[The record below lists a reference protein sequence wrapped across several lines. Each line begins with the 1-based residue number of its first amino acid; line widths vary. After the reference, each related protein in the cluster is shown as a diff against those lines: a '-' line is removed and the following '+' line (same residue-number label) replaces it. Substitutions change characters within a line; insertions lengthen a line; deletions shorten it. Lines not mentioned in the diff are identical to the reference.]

1 MIPAEIIE
9 KKRDGKHLNPN
20 EIRWFIDNTVKN
32 NIDKSQLSAL
42 LMAIY
47 FQGMNDDEMFSLVDA
62 MVNSG
67 KKFNFRNIENY
78 VADKHSTGGVGDK
91 ISFILA
97 PILSSLGIVVPMI
110 AGRGLAFTGG
120 TIDKLE
126 SIPNFHT
133 SLSMDTFHKQ
143 IKSIGCTI
151 ASQSENICPADK
163 ILYATRDLTG
173 TVPSLPLICS
183 SIMSKKIAEDL
194 DGLVIDLKVGS
205 GTFMKTLKEAKI
217 LGSGLKKIGKAFNI
231 NTEIVYTNMNQPLGK
246 YAGLR
251 CEILESIDCLNGNGP
266 TDLMDITL
274 ELGSKIL
281 IQSKIAN
288 HSQMA
293 IKMMLE
299 SIENKSALNKF
310 KDIISSQGG
319 DIDAL
324 IGEGITKNNAILIK
338 SKDSGFL
345 KSIKTD
351 EIGWAL
357 IEIGAGRKKEND
369 KLDYSAGIEFI
380 NKVGDRVNKG
390 DIIFKIFGND
400 TARLKNAANM
410 VEKTYSLTKIETP
423 KKKLIFKN

>member
-9 KKRDGKHLNPN
+9 KKRDGKNLKSN
-20 EIRWFIDNTVKN
+20 EIKWFIDNIVKN
-32 NIDKSQLSAL
+32 KIDTSQLSAL

-67 KKFNFRNIENY
+67 EKFNFGDIENY

-97 PILSSLGIVVPMI
+97 PILSSLGVVVPMI

-126 SIPNFHT
+126 SIPNFQT
-133 SLSMDTFHKQ
+133 SLSLEDFNKQ
-143 IKSIGCTI
+143 VKSVGCTI
-151 ASQSENICPADK
+151 ASQSKKICPADK
-163 ILYATRDLTG
+163 ILYTTRDLTG

-205 GTFMKTLKEAKI
+205 GTFMKTLEEAKI
-217 LGSGLKKIGKAFNI
+217 LGAGLKKIGKAFNI
-231 NTEIVYTNMNQPLGK
+231 NTDIVYTNMNQPLGK
-246 YAGLR
+246 YAGLK
-251 CEILESIDCLNGNGP
+251 CEILESINCLNGNGP
-266 TDLMDITL
+266 EDLMEITM

-281 IQSKIAN
+281 IQSKIAKDTK
-288 HSQMA
+288 MA
-293 IKMMLE
+293 KEIMLE

-310 KDIISSQGG
+310 KDIISAQGG

-324 IGEGITKNNAILIK
+324 IEEGINKNNTIIIR
-338 SKDSGFL
+338 SKNSGFID
-345 KSIKTD
+345 SIKTD

-357 IEIGAGRKKEND
+357 VEIGAGRKKEND
-369 KLDYSAGIEFI
+369 KLDYLAGIELI
-380 NKVGDRVNKG
+380 NKVGDKVNKG
-390 DIIFKIFGND
+390 DALFRIFGSDIELLN
-400 TARLKNAANM
+400 NAKKM
-410 VEKTYSLTKIETP
+410 LQKTYSLTKTEI
-423 KKKLIFKN
+423 LKNNVIIN